1 MRLLKIL
8 WIVLALTTL
17 GSCAK
22 KKAEKLAKEQ
32 HTQIEEYVSKNSLA
46 GQFTSSGL
54 WYSVD
59 VIGTGD
65 QPTSSSNVK
74 VQYKGYLMDG
84 SVFDK
89 NDTGYQTSLYNV
101 IEGWQEGIPK
111 YKEGGKGTLIIP
123 SALGYGNKK
132 AGSIPKNSILIFDIE
147 LLEVL

>member
-1 MRLLKIL
+1 MKLFRIL

-32 HTQIEEYVSKNSLA
+32 QNQIEEYVTKNNLI

-59 VIGTGD
+59 VIGTGA
-65 QPTSSSNVK
+65 QPTSTSNVK
-74 VQYKGYLMDG
+74 VKYKGYLLDG

-89 NDTGYQTSLYNV
+89 NDDGYQTSLLKV
-101 IEGWQEGIPK
+101 IKGWQEGIPK

-123 SALGYGNKK
+123 SALGYGSKK